1 MKNLNKTN
9 RFLNIEIHGNTVILY
24 INYCLLLENK
34 TYEYRDEIIEYFHK
48 LNNDDAVKVVVISN
62 DHKFYSLGNF
72 RQMWDTLSKSKDCED
87 SLLRIFRIYNQLF
100 LQIKSLN
107 KVIISMNSKS
117 FNPMLFNFSMSAD
130 IKIISN
136 DFHVDNN
143 NINMMNI
150 PKGGCIYSESFNN
163 SYINPVKLMFLKE
176 KVFSTELMECKIIDQ
191 VFHSED
197 LKNKTLAIA
206 KRLENIDYSE
216 IEAVK
221 ALFPRK
227 LRKLELVLQSENEFL
242 MSCIRK
248 RRNQNTQ
255 EIHRFH

>member
-1 MKNLNKTN
+1 MKNLNEEN
-9 RFLNIEIHGNTVILY
+9 RFLNIEVHGNTVILY

-34 TYEYRDEIIEYFHK
+34 TYEYRDEIIEYFDK
-48 LNNDDAVKVVVISN
+48 LNYDDSVKVIVISN
-62 DHKFYSLGNF
+62 DHPFYSLGNF
-72 RQMWDTLSKSKDCED
+72 RQIWDSLFKSKNCED
-87 SLLRIFRIYNQLF
+87 SILRIFRIYNQLL

-130 IKIISN
+130 IRIISN
-136 DFHVDNN
+136 DFHIDNN
-143 NINMMNI
+143 NINMLNI
-150 PKGGCIYSESFNN
+150 PKGGCIYSESFINTN
-163 SYINPVKLMFLKE
+163 INPVKLIFLRE
-176 KVFSTELMECKIIDQ
+176 KLFSTELMECKIVDQ

-197 LKNKTLAIA
+197 LKNRTFELA
-206 KRLENIDYSE
+206 KRFENIDYSE

-221 ALFPRK
+221 ALLPRR

-248 RRNQNTQ
+248 RKNQNTQ